1 MNELEIMFNLQSPQE
16 KSTKINISICNNTK
30 EELLYKFMVGLDGT
44 WENLSEFSSKNSV
57 EWQPSNEGSYV
68 VMVQAKRKN
77 SNRSFNYVSKADYL
91 IGKEEERLI
100 RDVFI
105 NKESL
110 TIGDKLNVLVEVSRL
125 PVVYRYWIKE
135 KDNWELIKDYSADN
149 SLNLTV
155 KSAGAQELLVECKSL
170 ESKNKFD
177 DSKVVRF
184 TVEDVKHVE
193 ITDFRCLIDDRYVGN
208 ELVFQVE
215 AAHSDKRMILYKFVK
230 INPDGTTTLIQD
242 YSTKRMVSFVEENGG
257 EYKLLC
263 LAKDMYSQKDYDDRA
278 LLNYKIKPYKDIFIQ
293 SFTTDLTSPQL
304 NETKVTLRAVVLG
317 GRELLYRFR
326 IDGNYGED
334 SGYIRSNTYVWE
346 TKKSGKYKLE
356 LWVKDISFEGN
367 YEAAASMDFTVDE
380 ECKDP
385 VVINDIIMDRSS
397 KLLKGE
403 TINIKVLAAG
413 GTDLRYSFHVKKENK
428 EVEKID
434 YGTCNWVNFTPEEKG
449 LFELEARVKDKY
461 SLREFDSHTIVYVE
475 AFNYIPAA
483 IDYVLSPAK
492 EHFMV
497 GDTVTYTVITQNTN
511 KTLLRYVLNING
523 HKVEETDFIKDKKY
537 KFTPKCS
544 GVYIL
549 DIYARNE
556 DSDKE
561 FDSKKEIKLVVHDA
575 VQITNTKI
583 QCDKT
588 KPMVNE
594 TVTFTVNCEGGKEVV
609 YQFYLMEKGD
619 WILVQNYSRKNYYS
633 FIPFAQGVYRVLALC
648 KSSLKRCNYEDYDI
662 MEFKVE

>member
-44 WENLSEFSSKNSV
+44 WENLTEFGSKDSV
-57 EWQPSNEGSYV
+57 EWQPLNEGSYV
-68 VMVQAKRKN
+68 VMVQAKKKN

-100 RDVFI
+100 RDVFL
-105 NKESL
+105 NKERL
-110 TIGDKLNVLVEVSRL
+110 TIGDKLNVLVEVSKL

-135 KDNWELIKDYSADN
+135 RDGWELIKDYSADN

-155 KSAGAQELLVECKSL
+155 KCAGAQELMVECKAL

-177 DSKVVRF
+177 DSKIVKF
-184 TVEDVKHVE
+184 TVEDVKNVE
-193 ITDFRCLIDDRYVGN
+193 ITDFKCLIDDRYVGN

-215 AAHSDKRMILYKFVK
+215 AAHADKRMILYKFVK
-230 INPDGTTTLIQD
+230 INPDGTTTLVQD
-242 YSTKRMVSFVEENGG
+242 YSTKRMVSFLEEKGG

-263 LAKDMYSQKDYDDRA
+263 LAKDMYSQKDYDHRA
-278 LLNYKIKPYKDIFIQ
+278 LINYKIKPYKDISIQ

-356 LWVKDISFEGN
+356 LWVKDVSFEGN
-367 YEAAASMDFTVDE
+367 YEAEASLDFTVDE

-385 VVINDIIMDRSS
+385 IVINDIIMDRSS

-413 GTDLRYSFHVKKENK
+413 GTDLRYSFHVRKDNK
-428 EVEKID
+428 EIEKID

-461 SLREFDSHTIVYVE
+461 SLREYDSHTVVYVE

-523 HKVEETDFIKDKKY
+523 HKVEETDFVKDKKY
-537 KFTPKCS
+537 KVTPKCS
-544 GVYIL
+544 GVYTL
-549 DIYARNE
+549 DIFARNE

-588 KPMVNE
+588 KPVVNE
-594 TVTFTVNCEGGKEVV
+594 AVTFTVNCEGGKEVV

-633 FIPFAQGVYRVLALC
+633 FIPFSQGVYRILALC
-648 KSSLKRCNYEDYDI
+648 KSNLKKCNYEDYDI
-662 MEFKVE
+662 MEFRVE

>member
-1 MNELEIMFNLQSPQE
+1 MNELEIMFDLQSPQE

-44 WENLSEFSSKNSV
+44 WENLTEFGSKDSV
-57 EWQPSNEGSYV
+57 EWQPLNEGSYV
-68 VMVQAKRKN
+68 VMVQAKKKN

-100 RDVFI
+100 RDVFL
-105 NKESL
+105 NKERL
-110 TIGDKLNVLVEVSRL
+110 TIGDKLNVLVEVSKL

-135 KDNWELIKDYSADN
+135 RDGWELIKDYSADN

-155 KSAGAQELLVECKSL
+155 KCAGAQELMVECKAL

-177 DSKVVRF
+177 DSKIVKF
-184 TVEDVKHVE
+184 TVEDVKNVE
-193 ITDFRCLIDDRYVGN
+193 ITDFKCLIDDRYVGN

-215 AAHSDKRMILYKFVK
+215 AAHADKRMILYKFVK
-230 INPDGTTTLIQD
+230 INPDGTTTLVQD
-242 YSTKRMVSFVEENGG
+242 YSTKRMVSFVEEKGG

-263 LAKDMYSQKDYDDRA
+263 LAKDMYSQKDYDHRA
-278 LLNYKIKPYKDIFIQ
+278 LINYKIKPYKDISIQ

-334 SGYIRSNTYVWE
+334 SGYIRNNTYVWE

-356 LWVKDISFEGN
+356 LWVKDVSFEGN
-367 YEAAASMDFTVDE
+367 YEAEASLDFTVDE

-385 VVINDIIMDRSS
+385 IVINDIIMDRSS

-413 GTDLRYSFHVKKENK
+413 GTDLRYSFHVRKDNK

-461 SLREFDSHTIVYVE
+461 SLREYDSHTVVYVE

-497 GDTVTYTVITQNTN
+497 GDTVTYTVITQNTS

-523 HKVEETDFIKDKKY
+523 HKVEETDFVKDKKY
-537 KFTPKCS
+537 KVTPKCS
-544 GVYIL
+544 GVYTL
-549 DIYARNE
+549 DIFARNE

-561 FDSKKEIKLVVHDA
+561 FDSKKEIKLIVHDA

-588 KPMVNE
+588 KPVVNE
-594 TVTFTVNCEGGKEVV
+594 AVTFTVNCEGGKEVV

-633 FIPFAQGVYRVLALC
+633 FIPFSQGVYRILALC
-648 KSSLKRCNYEDYDI
+648 KSNLKKCNYEDYDI